1 MQKRLVRKIDLEMFL
16 QQVKEH
22 PTPDPG
28 LEQYTIPVNIAA
40 TILHIAAYTFNDI
53 IDKTVLDLGCGTGRL
68 ALGAAFIGAKEVVG
82 VDISR
87 SAVDVAHENSQ
98 RHGLE
103 DRSQWLVS
111 DIENVRGRFDSVLQN
126 PPFGVQT
133 RKADRYFLEKAM
145 EIGTRIY
152 TLHKSVQRQSYLKSR
167 LKNSKFISI
176 PPSPFMESLVKRK
189 QGRIRSVFAMLMTI
203 PYMFNFHS
211 KRRHHFVTELYVIDN
226 KSDD

>member
-16 QQVKEH
+16 QQVNEH
-22 PTPDPG
+22 PTPNSS
-28 LEQYTIPVNIAA
+28 LEQYTIPANIAA

-53 IDKTVLDLGCGTGRL
+53 IDRTVLDLGCGTGRL

-87 SAVDVAHENSQ
+87 SAVDIAHENAQ
-98 RHGLE
+98 RQGLE

-152 TLHKSVQRQSYLKSR
+152 TLHKSIQRQSNFKSR
-167 LKNSKFISI
+167 LKNSKFITV
-176 PPSPFMESLVKRK
+176 PPSPFMESFVKRNE
-189 QGRIRSVFAMLMTI
+189 GRIRSVFAMMMTI

-211 KRRHHFVTELYVIDN
+211 KSKHQFVTELYVLDS
-226 KSDD
+226 KSKD